1 MSSLIIFAA
10 KYLFI
15 LSPLTAGAYFLNA
28 SREKKIKMLMLGG
41 IALPF
46 MYVTAKVLGHVYYDP
61 RPFVQEHFTPLIPH
75 DADNGFPSDHTLITA
90 GVAAVIYFF
99 NRPWGFALLGLAL
112 LVGAARV
119 AAGVHHP
126 VDIVGSIVIAVVVSF
141 STWFFMSRRM
151 MR

>member
-1 MSSLIIFAA
+1 
-10 KYLFI
+10 
-15 LSPLTAGAYFLNA
+15 
-28 SREKKIKMLMLGG
+28 
-41 IALPF
+41 
-46 MYVTAKVLGHVYYDP
+46 YVTAKVLGHVYYDP